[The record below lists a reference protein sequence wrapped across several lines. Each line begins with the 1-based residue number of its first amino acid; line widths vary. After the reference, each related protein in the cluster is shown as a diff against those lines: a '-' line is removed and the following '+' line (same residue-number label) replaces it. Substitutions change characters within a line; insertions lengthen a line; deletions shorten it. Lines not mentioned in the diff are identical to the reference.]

1 MLSRALADLVLV
13 VHLAFVLFV
22 VLGGLLA
29 LRWPRVAWAHAPVAI
44 YGATIEFV
52 GFVCPLTPLEVWLR
66 RRGGEAGYEGG
77 FVEHYVTA
85 ALYPSGLTRE
95 VQVALGVAVLALNAV
110 VYAAYAKRRRRATSA
125 DVSSGASGR
134 G

>member
-1 MLSRALADLVLV
+1 MFFRGAADLVLV

-29 LRWPRVAWAHAPVAI
+29 LRWRRVAWVHVPVAL
-44 YGATIEFV
+44 YGATIEFL

-77 FVEHYVTA
+77 FIEHYIVA
-85 ALYPSGLTRE
+85 VLYPRGLTRE
-95 VQVALGVAVLALNAV
+95 IQLVLGTAVLVLNGI
-110 VYAAYAKRRRRATSA
+110 VYLVWWRRRRSTIERSTP
-125 DVSSGASGR
+125 
-134 G
+134 

>member
-1 MLSRALADLVLV
+1 MLFRSAADLVLV

-22 VLGGLLA
+22 VLGGLLV
-29 LRWPRVAWAHAPVAI
+29 LRWRRVAWVHVPVAL
-44 YGATIEFV
+44 YGAAIEFV
-52 GFVCPLTPLEVWLR
+52 GFICPLTPLEVWLR

-95 VQVALGVAVLALNAV
+95 VQIALGTGVLVFNAI
-110 VYAAYAKRRRRATSA
+110 VYLVGWRRRERATSDPSA
-125 DVSSGASGR
+125 R
-134 G
+134 